1 MQYLGAISNNRPS
14 DIFSTGFGLKPEYA
28 QFKTIKICLE
38 GKTFSDISELIFAT
52 DGKKE
57 YSKLVAQNLY
67 NFMMSYNK
75 EGLLINGVGDYL
87 VVPADC
93 LNRWMVKFE
102 EKYKKD
108 PNFILKTTTQWE

>member
-1 MQYLGAISNNRPS
+1 M
-14 DIFSTGFGLKPEYA
+14 KPEYL
-28 QFKTIKICLE
+28 QFKSIKLCVE
-38 GKTFSDISELIFAT
+38 AKTFNAITDLVCAT

-67 NFMMSYNK
+67 NFMMSYNNEK
-75 EGLLINGVGDYL
+75 MLINANGDYL
-87 VVPADC
+87 VVPQDC

-108 PNFILKTTTQWE
+108 PNFIMKTTTGWNNRAKKRVLGF